1 MTARTWYRRHTTLIS
16 PKKFEKEKKMEEKE
30 QIILGSGNVH
40 IETFSGT
47 VPDPT
52 EFCKETNRMAYISGG
67 ATLEYKPSY
76 YTAKDDS
83 GKKSKTVMTE
93 EEVTL
98 KTGIMTFNSQVFKQ
112 MCDTARVSEFTGK
125 NKKTYKRVKF
135 GGISNQ
141 RREKYVICFH
151 YEDPVD
157 GDLYVMIVGSNQA
170 GFSLAFAK
178 DKETVTDAEFKAE
191 PMDKEGTLIDFYEE
205 SGTASQ
211 AANPKE

>member
-1 MTARTWYRRHTTLIS
+1 MT
-16 PKKFEKEKKMEEKE
+16 EKE

-40 IETFSGT
+40 ISTFSGT
-47 VPDPT
+47 MPDPT
-52 EFCKETNRMAYISGG
+52 EFCTEENRMAYIFGG
-67 ATLEYKPSY
+67 ATLEYKPTY

-98 KTGIMTFNSQVFKQ
+98 KTGIMTFNSEVFKK
-112 MCDTARVSEFTGK
+112 MCDTARVSDFTGK
-125 NKKTYKRVKF
+125 DKKTYKRIKF

-141 RREKYVICFH
+141 RGEKFIICFH
-151 YEDPVD
+151 YEDKTD
-157 GDLYVMIVGSNQA
+157 GDIYVMIVGSNQA

-191 PMDKEGTLIDFYEE
+191 PMDDEGTLIDFYEE
-205 SGTASQ
+205 TGTASQ
-211 AANPKE
+211 TAENSSPVKA

>member
-1 MTARTWYRRHTTLIS
+1 
-16 PKKFEKEKKMEEKE
+16 MEEKE

-67 ATLEYKPSY
+67 ATVEYKPSY
-76 YTAKDDS
+76 S

-141 RREKYVICFH
+141 RR
-151 YEDPVD
+151 
-157 GDLYVMIVGSNQA
+157 
-170 GFSLAFAK
+170 
-178 DKETVTDAEFKAE
+178 
-191 PMDKEGTLIDFYEE
+191 
-205 SGTASQ
+205 
-211 AANPKE
+211 